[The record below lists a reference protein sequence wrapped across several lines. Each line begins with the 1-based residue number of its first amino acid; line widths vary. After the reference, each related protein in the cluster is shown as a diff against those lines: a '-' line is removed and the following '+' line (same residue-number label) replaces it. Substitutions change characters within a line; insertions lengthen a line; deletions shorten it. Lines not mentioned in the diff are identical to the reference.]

1 MNKKAL
7 CLLATAL
14 IFGITSCN
22 TDTTDSTTGTGTTN
36 TTNTTEVGLSAT
48 RIEIETIE
56 DLLVVGDS
64 INLQEIV
71 TIYNSDN
78 TTSHTAFT
86 AEARSNNVEIAE
98 DGYTVNIKAAGDITV
113 RIVSTLTASVTGNL
127 RTTAYEQANIALYNL
142 FNGETGLTNYT
153 WYDGQISS
161 TGAFQYTGITY
172 NAKDKYVIFPTTDN
186 YGNMVSFEI
195 AAKSLHDGKS
205 YFGTADLEF
214 ANIVYE
220 QQFNWT
226 NYIFG
231 TAPADVSL
239 MFKNTVLEYQASGE
253 TFEYEGMLL
262 DPTTS
267 ADFLRYTSYIGYKE
281 NFEFYLEF
289 LGLDTDGT
297 GAFFRGLLLVIEGN
311 EQYGW
316 EVGDL
321 MLAGDYYM
329 GDIGTTSVAKVDAT
343 LTDPNYVPEPID
355 YTEIKAFTD
364 KAAEAKNYR
373 VTASTTIYES
383 DGTTPVTDQDSLF
396 TWNNSAH
403 FFNDKET
410 VYMSETSF
418 YDEYIKTENNYDSQ
432 GETKDISGATVHN
445 GAIYLFSDSSE
456 PSKYDTTSNDIWDAS
471 LGADTVTSAGQVL
484 LSPFYFINQITEETY
499 AENTMFE
506 SFDEEKNT
514 YSASGKLGYNLLRLA
529 PQVSWPMIA
538 VWSIGETVLAEYS
551 SVTILLSDSSM
562 SVMMANYGSS
572 FPECDDIANQVAITI
587 VTIDQIGT
595 AQMPDISDYL
605 EGIDQAQ

>member
-14 IFGITSCN
+14 IFGITSCD
-22 TDTTDSTTGTGTTN
+22 TDTTDSTTN
-36 TTNTTEVGLSAT
+36 TSNTTEVGLSAT
-48 RIEIETIE
+48 RIEIEPIE

-153 WYDGQISS
+153 WYEGQLSS

-172 NAKDKYVIFPTTDN
+172 NAKDKYVITPSLNNN
-186 YGNMVSFEI
+186 YEWIGYEI
-195 AAKSLHDGKS
+195 YTKSLSDGKS
-205 YFGTADLEF
+205 YSGTADLNF
-214 ANIVYE
+214 SNITYNS
-220 QQFNWT
+220 QISWNR
-226 NYIFG
+226 YIFG

-239 MFKNTVLEYQASGE
+239 LFKNSTIEYVVDGE

-267 ADFLRYTSYIGYKE
+267 ADFLRYTSYIGYKA

-297 GAFFRGLLLVIEGN
+297 GAFFRGWLLVIEGD
-311 EQYGW
+311 EKYGW

-321 MLAGDYYM
+321 MPAGDYYM
-329 GDIGTTSVAKVDAT
+329 GDIGTTSVAQVDAT
-343 LTDPNYVPEPID
+343 LTNPDYVPEPID

-396 TWNNSAH
+396 TWNNSAR

-410 VYMSETSF
+410 VYMNETSF

-471 LGADTVTSAGQVL
+471 LGADTVTSDGLVL
-484 LSPFYFINQITEETY
+484 LSPFYFINQITEKTY
-499 AENTMFE
+499 AEDTIFE
-506 SFDEEKNT
+506 SFDEERNT
-514 YSASGKLGYNLLRLA
+514 YSASGKLGYSLLRLA
-529 PQVSWPMIA
+529 PQVSWPLIA
-538 VWSIGETVLAEYS
+538 IWSLGDIPLAEYS
-551 SVTILLSDSSM
+551 SVTILLSDSSI

-572 FPECDDIANQVAITI
+572 FPECEDIANQVAITI